1 MTDFTKQYSGFRFA
15 ATHHGDTLQLVA
27 YRELGDATNWA
38 RLAWFNNLLAPF
50 ITDDP
55 LLASD
60 RVLLSGA
67 QIKIPTT
74 VAESQPTDT
83 SVSDVLKTDCQ
94 LVNRRLTVDP
104 LTGDFALVSGRE
116 NLKQALVHRIITDP
130 GELMFHPGYG
140 CKIQRRRGN
149 KNAPVAM
156 LLGRMD
162 VQDAL
167 EQEPRLKRI
176 NSITTISTGDVLAAT
191 VDVTPI
197 TGESVIAK
205 TSV

>member
-1 MTDFTKQYSGFRFA
+1 MTDFTKQYSGFRYA
-15 ATHHGDTLQLVA
+15 NTRYGDSLQLIA
-27 YRELGDATNWA
+27 YRELGDASNWA
-38 RLAWFNNLLAPF
+38 RLAWFNNLIAPF

-55 LLASD
+55 LLSSD
-60 RVLLSGA
+60 RVLLSGG

-74 VAESQPTDT
+74 VAASRPSDA
-83 SVSDVLKTDCQ
+83 SVDDVLLTDCQ

-104 LTGDFALVSGRE
+104 ETGDISVVSGRE
-116 NLKQALVHRIITDP
+116 NLKQALGHRIVTDP
-130 GELMFHPGYG
+130 GELMYHPNYG

-149 KNAPVAM
+149 KNAPVAI
-156 LLGRMD
+156 LIGRMD

-176 NSITTISTGDVLAAT
+176 NSITPTSNGDVMAVA

-197 TGESVIAK
+197 TGNPIIAQASV
-205 TSV
+205 

>member
-1 MTDFTKQYSGFRFA
+1 MTDFTKQYSGFRYA
-15 ATHHGDTLQLVA
+15 ATNYGDTLQLIA
-27 YRELGDATNWA
+27 YRELGDATGWA
-38 RLAWFNNLLAPF
+38 RLAWFNNLVAPF

-55 LLASD
+55 LQASD
-60 RVLLSGA
+60 RVLLSGS

-83 SVSDVLKTDCQ
+83 AVTDILMTDCM
-94 LVNRRLTVDP
+94 LTNRRLTIDP
-104 LTGDFALVSGRE
+104 LTGDFALVVGRE

-130 GELMFHPGYG
+130 GELMYHPGYG

-149 KNAPVAM
+149 KNTPVAT

-176 NSITTISTGDVLAAT
+176 NSITTTSTGDVLAAT

-197 TGESVIAK
+197 TGEPVIAQA
-205 TSV
+205 SV